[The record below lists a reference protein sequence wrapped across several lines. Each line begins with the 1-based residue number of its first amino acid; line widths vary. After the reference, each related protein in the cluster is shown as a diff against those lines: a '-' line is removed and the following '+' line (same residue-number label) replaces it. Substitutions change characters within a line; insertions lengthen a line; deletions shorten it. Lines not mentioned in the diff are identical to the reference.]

1 MHFVYSP
8 VLFPPV
14 QGMSY
19 IACMLLLNL
28 DVRAAFQ
35 CFANLVN
42 ASVHYDFFSLE
53 GARMDRHVAAYDCPF
68 PLPTMLQQYRYIYI
82 LYISNDDTMQSL
94 FSYPPART
102 FLMCCTGLVRRML
115 PRVHAHFA
123 AEGVGHKMY
132 LVDWLLTLYTKAL
145 PLTVAAR
152 VWDNYFLV
160 GDAREQKPFPL
171 LLFCL
176 HYLLYHRKI
185 VK

>member
-14 QGMSY
+14 HFCRQGMSY

-82 LYISNDDTMQSL
+82 IYI
-94 FSYPPART
+94 
-102 FLMCCTGLVRRML
+102 
-115 PRVHAHFA
+115 
-123 AEGVGHKMY
+123 K
-132 LVDWLLTLYTKAL
+132 
-145 PLTVAAR
+145 
-152 VWDNYFLV
+152 
-160 GDAREQKPFPL
+160 
-171 LLFCL
+171 
-176 HYLLYHRKI
+176 
-185 VK
+185 